1 MSHLPVCNS
10 ALPVSWWGHRSES
23 RAPENTQ
30 FPFTS
35 SVGLDPTCWDPG
47 GLVLGE
53 LGETSGQVWRVMVCK
68 VIVRTCTKKWGVG
81 LTVKTFCSILAP
93 QPSVSGLQTP
103 SAALMQVASLDSHSA
118 VSGNAQSF
126 QVTFFNH
133 VSYML
138 LFIIVL
144 FSLFFS
150 FCSVCTAAVPLRAL
164 NCSPSWTTTFSCLNK
179 QRITCFTGC
188 QD

>member
-23 RAPENTQ
+23 RALRKTQ

-35 SVGLDPTCWDPG
+35 PVGLDPTCWDPV

-53 LGETSGQVWRVMVCK
+53 LGEASGQVWRVLVCK

-81 LTVKTFCSILAP
+81 LTVRTFCSILAP
-93 QPSVSGLQTP
+93 QPSVSRLQTP

-138 LFIIVL
+138 SFIIVL
-144 FSLFFS
+144 FSLFFY
-150 FCSVCTAAVPLRAL
+150 FCSICTAAVPRRA
-164 NCSPSWTTTFSCLNK
+164 
-179 QRITCFTGC
+179 
-188 QD
+188 